1 MSISLVYYSNTF
13 SDWVTTTNALVNKVV
28 TIDTGD
34 YAKTSGTFSVS
45 VPSAFSS
52 TLDISGRTTFTT
64 NTSFTTGTILFSNTA
79 NVVFSVNAFSSR
91 EFVSNNVVK
100 FNNVYA
106 NGNVWFSNTSTVHFA
121 PNTVLNISSITLIS
135 NLNSELLGGN
145 NSAYYISLSNT
156 GITQAQAS
164 FGQANLAFSQAN
176 TGVIQAQAAFAAAN
190 NEPIAKSA
198 FGQANLAFSQ
208 ANTGVIQAQA
218 AFAAA
223 NNEPIAKSAFG
234 QANLAFSQANTGVIQ
249 AQAAFAAAN
258 NEPIAKSAFGQANTG
273 VIQAQAAFAAANNE
287 PIAKSAFGQANT
299 GVVQA
304 QAAFAKANTT
314 NLQLNSLG
322 VGTAASG
329 TAGEIRA
336 TNDITA
342 YYSDERLKNKLGNI
356 EDALNKI
363 CSLDGFYYEANEVA
377 QELGY
382 KPKREVG
389 VSAQQVQKVL
399 PEIVVP
405 APIDDKYLTVR
416 YEKLIPLLIEAIK
429 EIDKKI
435 KNI

>member
-34 YAKTSGTFSVS
+34 YVKSLGTFSVS

-145 NSAYYISLSNT
+145 NSAYYINLSNT

-164 FGQANLAFSQAN
+164 FGQANLAFFQANTGVIQAQAAFAKANTDITGLVSSAFGQAN

-198 FGQANLAFSQ
+198 FGQANLAFS
-208 ANTGVIQAQA
+208 
-218 AFAAA
+218 
-223 NNEPIAKSAFG
+223 
-234 QANLAFSQANTGVIQ
+234 
-249 AQAAFAAAN
+249 
-258 NEPIAKSAFGQANTG
+258 QANTG

-429 EIDKKI
+429 ELKSELNEHKEDK
-435 KNI
+435 NV